1 MPIVIHCNPPT
12 FLGPYLQDSAIS
24 YPTVLAVLFNIVLIT
39 MLINYFY
46 YIKVTICNILA
57 YIYTKLGDL
66 VEFSLKLPLNILIFV
81 FINFLLLL
89 INTIVMATYACIS
102 SLDFSQFFVDLNNIC
117 LGLDHHLAGED
128 TGVYLSI
135 NEGTGVVSNLGTDTG
150 TGTNTNFTD
159 YLERKAHYYLRIENG
174 VNADGRVH
182 WHKIHLSEL
191 KFNFDS
197 KQQLF
202 YEDTPGNGRVCSQLS
217 ELYHT
222 KRSLFNQVLPDKTDV
237 WGIIDHLRENR
248 KI

>member
-1 MPIVIHCNPPT
+1 MPIVIHCDPPK
-12 FLGPYLQDSAIS
+12 FLAPYPQDSAIS

-46 YIKVTICNILA
+46 YIKVTISNILA

-135 NEGTGVVSNLGTDTG
+135 N
-150 TGTNTNFTD
+150 
-159 YLERKAHYYLRIENG
+159 
-174 VNADGRVH
+174 
-182 WHKIHLSEL
+182 
-191 KFNFDS
+191 
-197 KQQLF
+197 
-202 YEDTPGNGRVCSQLS
+202 
-217 ELYHT
+217 
-222 KRSLFNQVLPDKTDV
+222 
-237 WGIIDHLRENR
+237 
-248 KI
+248 

>member
-1 MPIVIHCNPPT
+1 MPIVIHCDPPT
-12 FLGPYLQDSAIS
+12 FLGPYPQDSAIS

-46 YIKVTICNILA
+46 YIKVTISNILA

-128 TGVYLSI
+128 TVSI
-135 NEGTGVVSNLGTDTG
+135 
-150 TGTNTNFTD
+150 
-159 YLERKAHYYLRIENG
+159 
-174 VNADGRVH
+174 
-182 WHKIHLSEL
+182 W
-191 KFNFDS
+191 
-197 KQQLF
+197 
-202 YEDTPGNGRVCSQLS
+202 
-217 ELYHT
+217 
-222 KRSLFNQVLPDKTDV
+222 VLMKV
-237 WGIIDHLRENR
+237 QGI
-248 KI
+248 

>member
-1 MPIVIHCNPPT
+1 
-12 FLGPYLQDSAIS
+12 
-24 YPTVLAVLFNIVLIT
+24 

-66 VEFSLKLPLNILIFV
+66 VEFSLKLPLNILILLL
-81 FINFLLLL
+81 IKFLLLL
-89 INTIVMATYACIS
+89 INTIVMPTYACIS
-102 SLDFSQFFVDLNNIC
+102 SLDFSQFFDLNNIC
-117 LGLDHHLAGED
+117 LGLDHHLAGEY
-128 TGVYLSI
+128 TGVYLST

-150 TGTNTNFTD
+150 TGINTNFTD
-159 YLERKAHYYLRIENG
+159 YLDRKARGHLRIENG
-174 VNADGRVH
+174 VNADGRVY
-182 WHKIHLSEL
+182 WQTIHLSEL

-222 KRSLFNQVLPDKTDV
+222 KRFLFNQVLPDKTNV
-237 WGIIDHLRENR
+237 WVIIDHLRENR
-248 KI
+248 NI